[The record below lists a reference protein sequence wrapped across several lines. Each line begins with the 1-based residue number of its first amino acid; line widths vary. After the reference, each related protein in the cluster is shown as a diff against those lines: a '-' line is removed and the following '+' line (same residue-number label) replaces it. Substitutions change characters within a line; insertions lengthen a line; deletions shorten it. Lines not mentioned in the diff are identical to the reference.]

1 MIFRKAEYIISAVNP
16 QQYPEGDRPEL
27 AVSGRSNVG
36 KSSLIN
42 KFVNRKNLAKVG
54 RTPGKTQTINFFNM
68 NDEWYLVDLPGYGYA
83 KVSEQIRISWGKMM
97 QTYFRK
103 RENLRGVIQLVDIRH
118 KPTEEDKMMIN
129 MLWEN
134 EIPALV
140 VATKADKISRGQRPK
155 YLKIIADTL
164 EMRDWQSIIP
174 FSSEDGTGLKELHE
188 AVEHIIYRD
197 GQEESKADSVMQQG
211 TEENER

>member
-1 MIFRKAEYIISAVNP
+1 LIFRKAEFLISAVKLE
-16 QQYPEGDRPEL
+16 QYPEGNRPEL

-54 RTPGKTQTINFFNM
+54 GTPGKTQTINFFNM

-83 KVSEQIRISWGKMM
+83 KVSQQTRAQWGKMM
-97 QTYFRK
+97 QTYFRR

-118 KPTEEDKMMIN
+118 QPTEDDRMMVN

-140 VATKADKISRGQRPK
+140 LLPK
-155 YLKIIADTL
+155 PIK
-164 EMRDWQSIIP
+164 S
-174 FSSEDGTGLKELHE
+174 
-188 AVEHIIYRD
+188 
-197 GQEESKADSVMQQG
+197 QG
-211 TEENER
+211 TTCQTSENHC

>member
-1 MIFRKAEYIISAVNP
+1 MIIRKAEFMISAVKP
-16 QQYPEGDRPEL
+16 EQYPEGNRPEL

-68 NDEWYLVDLPGYGYA
+68 NDEWYLVDFPGYGYA
-83 KVSEQIRISWGKMM
+83 KVSHETRAQWGKMM
-97 QTYFRK
+97 QTYFKK
-103 RENLRGVIQLVDIRH
+103 RNNLGGVIQLVDIRH
-118 KPTEEDKMMIN
+118 KPTEDDRMMIN

-140 VATKADKISRGQRPK
+140 VATKADKIARGQRPK
-155 YLKIIADTL
+155 YLKVIAEAF
-164 EMRDWQSIIP
+164 EMQDWQSIIP
-174 FSSEDGTGLKELHE
+174 FSSEDGTGLDELHK
-188 AVEHIIYRD
+188 AIEHIIY
-197 GQEESKADSVMQQG
+197 GEPGAVNIPEEL
-211 TEENER
+211 E